1 MYYQAIL
8 CRWSPSIPPENI
20 KGIGRDQWHQM
31 STIVKRN
38 SVSKNQGRM
47 SGKIMAIS
55 QLRKI
60 ISIEKASF

>member
-20 KGIGRDQWHQM
+20 EGIGRDQWHQM
-31 STIVKRN
+31 SAIVKGN

-55 QLRKI
+55 
-60 ISIEKASF
+60 

>member
-20 KGIGRDQWHQM
+20 EGIGRDQWHQM
-31 STIVKRN
+31 SAIVKRN

-55 QLRKI
+55 
-60 ISIEKASF
+60 